1 MTKIKTL
8 KQRLKPEVRAKLE
21 SNERKYTTAVRGIY
35 AKLDSTSIV
44 SDLTLEDVR
53 HIHMFSDMT
62 YGEYTGSEIM
72 WCEHLFEKH
81 D

>member
-53 HIHMFSDMT
+53 HIHMFSYMT
-62 YGEYTGSEIM
+62 YGEYTGREIM
-72 WCEHLFEKH
+72 WCEHLFEKYY
-81 D
+81 